1 MQLIEKKHKVLE
13 DVGRIFEAKVKEDL
27 IRYELD
33 ELSSDHFFLIGAN
46 LKEWER
52 TELI

>member
-1 MQLIEKKHKVLE
+1 MQLIEKKHKVVD

-33 ELSSDHFFLIGAN
+33 EPSSDHFFLIDAN
-46 LKEWER
+46 LEDWER